1 MGVGIFI
8 ALSFFVTLS
17 RNQSIKQVHF
27 MNSFLSNLNE
37 LIQGLK
43 VIKAMN
49 LKKGIKSLLFDE
61 SNAINQATRK
71 QVLAKHGITYFQEPI
86 IMLFCPLELFC

>member
-1 MGVGIFI
+1 
-8 ALSFFVTLS
+8 
-17 RNQSIKQVHF
+17 

-71 QVLAKHGITYFQEPI
+71 QVLAKHGIPI
-86 IMLFCPLELFC
+86 FKSLLLCFFCPLELFC